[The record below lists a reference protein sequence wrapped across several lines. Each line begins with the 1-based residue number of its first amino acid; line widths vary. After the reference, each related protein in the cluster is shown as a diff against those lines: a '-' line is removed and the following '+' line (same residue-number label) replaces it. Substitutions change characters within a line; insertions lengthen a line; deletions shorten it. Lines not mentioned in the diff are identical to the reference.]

1 MIQGA
6 SGCFDIA
13 QDTHAPRGKN
23 DDYYKVSVC
32 VCVCVCVCVLVAQL
46 CPILCDPMD
55 CRLPGSSVH
64 EILQARVLQCIAI
77 PFSRGCS

>member
-6 SGCFDIA
+6 SGCFDTA

-23 DDYYKVSVC
+23 DDCYKVSVC

-55 CRLPGSSVH
+55 CRLPGSLSMKFFRP
-64 EILQARVLQCIAI
+64 E
-77 PFSRGCS
+77 